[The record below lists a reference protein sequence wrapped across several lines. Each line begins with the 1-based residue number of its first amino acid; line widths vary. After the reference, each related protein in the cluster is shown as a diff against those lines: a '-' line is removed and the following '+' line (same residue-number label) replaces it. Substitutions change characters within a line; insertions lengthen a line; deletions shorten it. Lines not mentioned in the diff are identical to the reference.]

1 MLHYT
6 RNGFLKAAENFREE
20 DMIADVSN
28 LSYMITG
35 ANSGIGKETALA
47 LAKRGATVHMV
58 CRNSAS
64 GEQVKQEIISQ
75 SGNNKV
81 HLHILDMAKP
91 RNIVE
96 FTASF
101 VRSEAPLDVLVN
113 NAGCMVNQR
122 ELSEDGLETNFATNT
137 LGTYII
143 TTELIPVLGM
153 SASARVVTVSSG
165 GMLTTKLETVDL
177 QSENCRSFDG
187 TFAYAQNKRQ
197 QVVMSRIWS
206 KQFPNIHFSTM
217 HPGWADTPAV
227 RSAMPSF
234 HRLMEGKL
242 RTPEQGA
249 DTIIWLCVA
258 PRDRVGESGLFF
270 QDRTPVSE
278 HLPLA
283 WTRSGADEERILMTK
298 LEELKQ
304 RFQQQQPPTA
314 STQPAS

>member
-20 DMIADVSN
+20 DVIADVSN

-101 VRSEAPLDVLVN
+101 
-113 NAGCMVNQR
+113 
-122 ELSEDGLETNFATNT
+122 LSEDGLETNFATNT